1 MERELNVKIHESGDV
16 YINNSF
22 AAQLC
27 FTSDAVGSAVAQYL
41 AEEDSDDDSDDPDPE
56 DRDKMVRE
64 SVMETLRNGTWG
76 VEEKDDGSFEY
87 EIYPSYDDRLSDGD
101 VADILEAEDPAFAF
115 DEKIEEMYWDH
126 ICSVRDSVAEE
137 AASSVYPKMSAEDE
151 GEIIREA
158 LEVVEE
164 VVAIKYPYDHY
175 LGQTYRADITIDT
188 GDMNYDFTLNSVY
201 PGYYRGKDETIEDRA
216 SLVWLAGTQGYTKPQ
231 LEAALAKGDVA
242 DPKGF
247 LDSVRQEVANEASHM
262 NMLTF
267 LVEMKLSDMLRVN
280 ELMRKQ
286 KPDGEVIFEADLRP
300 DCGTIRIS
308 KDTMTGLFNPWDG
321 AGSCFEI
328 ELEKDVDIPVR
339 YIHTCLPDR
348 YFHWCVESVYGMPG
362 WAWKDA
368 LTEVKEPD
376 AA

>member
-41 AEEDSDDDSDDPDPE
+41 AENTDNGPSPE
-56 DRDKMVRE
+56 DRSKMVRQA
-64 SVMETLRNGTWG
+64 VLDVLRSNTIGA
-76 VEEKDDGSFEY
+76 EEKDDGFFEY

-126 ICSVRDSVAEE
+126 ICGIRDSVAQK
-137 AASSVYPKMSAEDE
+137 AASSVFPKLSAEDE
-151 GEIIREA
+151 ENIIQSA

-164 VVAIKYPYDHY
+164 VMDIKYPYDHY
-175 LGQTYRADITIDT
+175 LSQTYRADITIDT

-242 DPKGF
+242 NPKGF
-247 LDSVRQEVANEASHM
+247 LDSVRQEVANEASHI

-286 KPDGEVIFEADLRP
+286 KPDGKVVFEADLRP
-300 DCGTIRIS
+300 DCGTIS
-308 KDTMTGLFNPWDG
+308 LAKDTMTGLFSSWDG

-328 ELEKDVDIPVR
+328 ELEKDVEVPVK

-348 YFHWCVESVYGMPG
+348 YFHWCVENTYGMPG
-362 WAWKDA
+362 SAWKDA
-368 LTEVKEPD
+368 LTEVKGPD